1 MTQDTDSR
9 LYGLF
14 REHPALIASG
24 FYVFSS
30 FVGMFWSW
38 AYLRHFGINVF
49 NYAQIS
55 DFLLASLKEPFTWA
69 LVLLAFV
76 MVQADNAYSR
86 RVGRRGKTRWFRWYG
101 SSTYRMI
108 NNAGVVALVCVFIF
122 VYATLEAEDTLEGQ
136 GKSVDVLFE
145 EGGTARTATLLGTT
159 SQFIFLYEPATDRV
173 EILPHEAIHA
183 ISIQSPRE
191 RSQPQNDD

>member
-1 MTQDTDSR
+1 MSNDPDTRIS
-9 LYGLF
+9 GVF

-24 FYVFSS
+24 FYVFAS

-38 AYLRHFGINVF
+38 AYLSRFGINVF

-86 RVGRRGKTRWFRWYG
+86 RVGKRANSRWFGWYG
-101 SSTYRMI
+101 SPRYRMV
-108 NNAGVVALVCVFIF
+108 NNFGVLALVCVFIF
-122 VYATLEAEDTLEGQ
+122 VYAKLEADDTRDGQ
-136 GKSVDVLFE
+136 GKSVDVYFE
-145 EGGTARTATLLGTT
+145 EGGTPETATLLGTT
-159 SQFIFLYEPATDRV
+159 SLFIFLYEPKTDRV
-173 EILPHEAIHA
+173 DIHPHEAIHA
-183 ISIQSPRE
+183 ISIQSP
-191 RSQPQNDD
+191 